1 MQTTINQ
8 GNNSRVAVRD
18 YYENCNFTI
27 NKLQELNNL
36 LEFQKVKQKEIIN
49 KFEKPIPI
57 KINFKPSKK
66 IIIFFMLTIFISLI
80 SFYNNLLY
88 INLLSIFCLISIMI
102 YILLVKTNLKIVEDK
117 FIFSKYSIFSKNK
130 QYIEI
135 YLKDIADFKKENE
148 INKNNEIIGVWFFI
162 YFKKEAYP
170 IVVFSSKDYH
180 HINHLTDLLNITKE
194 INYLEELIIIEN
206 SETPDNEKVV

>member
-80 SFYNNLLY
+80 SFFYTITYLTFISFFCSLLV
-88 INLLSIFCLISIMI
+88 FI
-102 YILLVKTNLKIVEDK
+102 YALLVKKNLKIVENK
-117 FIFSKYSIFSKNK
+117 LIFSEYSIIFKYK
-130 QYIEI
+130 KYIEI
-135 YLKDIADFKKENE
+135 YLKDIADFKKEDE
-148 INKNNEIIGVWFFI
+148 INKNNEIIGVWFLI
-162 YFKKEAYP
+162 YSKKEAYP
-170 IVVFSSKDYH
+170 MVVFSSKDYH
-180 HINHLTDLLNITKE
+180 HINHLTDLLNILLK
-194 INYLEELIIIEN
+194 
-206 SETPDNEKVV
+206 K